1 MPNVEDHAREEVR
14 SAIIG
19 SLVGHGIEI
28 MIRSMHPGRHFA
40 VPFVLLV
47 AALAGSADAATELL
61 YVANNHDGLVTVIAV
76 PEFEVIGEIDVMP
89 DQSLSD
95 RGKSTYADDL
105 AVSSD
110 GSRMYV
116 SRGGLR
122 DVAAFGLP
130 GGDLLWRIDTDG
142 LADHFALSPD
152 GGVLFVSVYSED
164 RVHVIDTAEGQEL
177 ARIATC
183 SGPHGMRFSADGSR
197 VYNGCMIGD
206 EIDVIDSA
214 SFEVTRRY
222 SFLEGVRP
230 FEISADERKAWV
242 QLTRLHGFVELDLL
256 QGRVTKTIH
265 LPVPPGV
272 SAQQDFPHTAHHGI
286 ALSPDG
292 TRLCAA
298 GTVAD
303 YVALLSVPELDL
315 LASIPVG
322 SEPSWAI
329 TSLDGRYCYVSSRK
343 DNTVSVISFDEGREL
358 IRIEVGNYPQRM
370 WAVATR

>member
-1 MPNVEDHAREEVR
+1 MLRTFHTDAFC
-14 SAIIG
+14 A
-19 SLVGHGIEI
+19 
-28 MIRSMHPGRHFA
+28 
-40 VPFVLLV
+40 VLLF
-47 AALAGSADAATELL
+47 AALAASANAATELL
-61 YVANNHDGLVTVIAV
+61 YVANNHDGLVSVIAI

-89 DQSLSD
+89 DQSLRES
-95 RGKSTYADDL
+95 GGTTYADDVV
-105 AVSSD
+105 VSPD

-122 DVAAFGLP
+122 DVVAFGLP
-130 GGDLLWRIDTDG
+130 DGDLLWRVETDG

-152 GGVLFVSVYSED
+152 GNLMFVSVYSED
-164 RVHVIDTAEGQEL
+164 RVHVIDTTEGQEL
-177 ARIATC
+177 ARIASC

-206 EIDVIDSA
+206 ALDVIDAA
-214 SFEVTRRY
+214 SFKVTRRY

-242 QLTRLHGFVELDLL
+242 QLTRMHGFVELDLL
-256 QGRVTKTIH
+256 EGRVTKTIH

-272 SAQQDFPHTAHHGI
+272 TAQQDFPHTAHHGI
-286 ALSPDG
+286 TLNPDG

-303 YVALLSVPELDL
+303 YVAILSVPELDL
-315 LASIPVG
+315 LASVPVG

-329 TSLDGRYCYVSSRK
+329 TSLDGRFCYVSSRK
-343 DNTVSVISFDEGREL
+343 GDTVSVISFDDGREL
-358 IRIEVGNYPQRM
+358 ARIEVGTYPQRM
-370 WAVATR
+370 WTVAAQ